1 MKDQVEA
8 LNGKG
13 IPAACINS
21 SQTEKENKVILE
33 RLVPTLFS
41 SNNNNNTTTS
51 KSTGASSTSKRN
63 GIDVMGN
70 TTITPVLL
78 YITPESIQTD
88 RMRTVLKRLKDENR
102 LALFAVD
109 EAHCLST

>member
-8 LNGKG
+8 LNAKG

-21 SQTEKENKVILE
+21 TQTEKQNRAVLE
-33 RLVPTLFS
+33 SLVPSLYS
-41 SNNNNNTTTS
+41 SNA
-51 KSTGASSTSKRN
+51 STGTSSKRTSVDL
-63 GIDVMGN
+63 GGAESQMP
-70 TTITPVLL
+70 TPVLL
-78 YITPESIQTD
+78 YITPESIQTE
-88 RMRTVLKRLKDENR
+88 RMRTVLKRLFDEDR